1 MPAQGLSVGEVGYL
15 ITGVKDVRQ
24 SRVGDTVTNASK
36 PSEKDLGGYQHPKPM
51 VYSGL
56 FPIDAKDFPDLRDAL
71 DKLQLNDAALVYEPE
86 TSTALGFGFRVGFLG
101 LLHMEIV
108 RERLERE
115 FDLDLISTAPSVVH
129 HVLMEDGST
138 VAVTNPSEYPTSGRI
153 AEVREPIVDATI
165 LSPAEYIGTI
175 LELCQQRRGVQQGL
189 DYLSSDRVEIRYRL
203 PLSEIVFDFFDQLKS
218 RTKGYASLDYHE
230 AGEQAA
236 DLVKVDILLNGDP
249 VDALSSIVHRDK
261 SYSYGVAMAAKLKE
275 LIPRQQFE
283 VPVQA
288 AIGARVIARETIRAV
303 RKDVLAKCYGG
314 DISRKRKLLE
324 KQKAGKKRMKVVG
337 SVEVPQEAFVAALRT
352 GESTEKKVKGLKAYR
367 LDVPPMLAD
376 RGIDRMLAFAVPLT
390 VRFRG
395 IKVREGTLL
404 HGPEGWGEWSP
415 FWDYDPVES
424 ASWLR
429 AGIEGATRR
438 LPVVRR
444 DRVPIN
450 VTIPVVDADR
460 AGRMAAESACLTAK
474 VKVADP
480 RSDLREDCRRVAA
493 VREAMPDGHI
503 RVDAN
508 TAWDVDAAVR
518 AITELDA
525 AAEGLEY
532 VEQPC
537 ASVAELAQ
545 VRRKVNV
552 PVAADESV
560 RRAEDPLAV
569 ARAGAADLLIV
580 KAQPLVELPEPLR
593 SSMLPGYQPSS
604 PRPWTPVSGSGWLL
618 I

>member
-1 MPAQGLSVGEVGYL
+1 M
-15 ITGVKDVRQ
+15 
-24 SRVGDTVTNASK
+24 
-36 PSEKDLGGYQHPKPM
+36 
-51 VYSGL
+51 
-56 FPIDAKDFPDLRDAL
+56 
-71 DKLQLNDAALVYEPE
+71 
-86 TSTALGFGFRVGFLG
+86 
-101 LLHMEIV
+101 
-108 RERLERE
+108 
-115 FDLDLISTAPSVVH
+115 
-129 HVLMEDGST
+129 
-138 VAVTNPSEYPTSGRI
+138 
-153 AEVREPIVDATI
+153 
-165 LSPAEYIGTI
+165 
-175 LELCQQRRGVQQGL
+175 
-189 DYLSSDRVEIRYRL
+189 
-203 PLSEIVFDFFDQLKS
+203 
-218 RTKGYASLDYHE
+218 
-230 AGEQAA
+230 
-236 DLVKVDILLNGDP
+236 
-249 VDALSSIVHRDK
+249 
-261 SYSYGVAMAAKLKE
+261 
-275 LIPRQQFE
+275 
-283 VPVQA
+283 
-288 AIGARVIARETIRAV
+288 
-303 RKDVLAKCYGG
+303 
-314 DISRKRKLLE
+314 
-324 KQKAGKKRMKVVG
+324 
-337 SVEVPQEAFVAALRT
+337 
-352 GESTEKKVKGLKAYR
+352 KGLKAYR

-438 LPVVRR
+438 LPVARR

-537 ASVAELAQ
+537 ASVAELARSDARSTCRWQ
-545 VRRKVNV
+545 LTSQYVELRIHSRWHV
-552 PVAADESV
+552 PVLPISSSL
-560 RRAEDPLAV
+560 RHNRW
-569 ARAGAADLLIV
+569 
-580 KAQPLVELPEPLR
+580 VELPEPLR